1 MYIRTN
7 QANSGSHTGPV
18 GLPRSAFGST
28 RTPAP
33 NRALKRPNHVLINST
48 GSFAFMME
56 NQSGTDI
63 EGNHV
68 AVGLNNIYTVPS
80 AVLDTKSGVVTLPQ
94 KLEIQPLAWS
104 SGSGA
109 IDDFGK
115 GMVTFVYKGG
125 L

>member
-33 NRALKRPNHVLINST
+33 NIALKRPNHVLIHAT
-48 GSFAFMME
+48 GSYAFKMDD
-56 NQSGTDI
+56 QSGTNI

-68 AVGLNNIYTVPS
+68 AVGFVNTFTINPTLNEEGGVNTFPYK
-80 AVLDTKSGVVTLPQ
+80 LD
-94 KLEIQPLAWS
+94 IQPLAWS

-109 IDDFGK
+109 IGEYGK
-115 GMVTFVYKGG
+115 GAITFVYKGG